1 MATQDEQKGR
11 WKTAGGNANPR
22 KRKEAVRGL
31 SSPVCRVSGKGDT
44 GCDLDGFLI
53 IFIKKCSFELFTWQ
67 HWAFRNKGKQQRH
80 PDHVAQHIN

>member
-44 GCDLDGFLI
+44 GCDEKKTKARMIKWKLIKHKTFLQL
-53 IFIKKCSFELFTWQ
+53 KT
-67 HWAFRNKGKQQRH
+67 NKQNVDKTKT
-80 PDHVAQHIN
+80 AC